1 MKKLKIHTFS
11 LIPPPKKISALQVCM
26 IVDINSI
33 SFNSSIGDLLPTP
46 APLDSHHP
54 GPHLMRSFASSE
66 GSFLGWLKSKIPA
79 LILKNGR
86 HTFFKAKGVL
96 ELETLQVF
104 VKKDHQHMAKHIQ
117 TTMN

>member
-1 MKKLKIHTFS
+1 
-11 LIPPPKKISALQVCM
+11 M
-26 IVDINSI
+26 IVDINSV

-86 HTFFKAKGVL
+86 HTWTSGERSFGVGDPAGYK
-96 ELETLQVF
+96 
-104 VKKDHQHMAKHIQ
+104 KKDHQHMAI
-117 TTMN
+117 